1 MVQAGA
7 PGPVRVGGE
16 GVTSG
21 GPLQCLV
28 APCSLIGQKWPRQ
41 ACDPTAGKGLG
52 PNATSFPT
60 HLLPRVP
67 SALHLGPGALLHP
80 VSGKQGL
87 QLREGRKGRKE
98 ELGSQLGEGRANWNL
113 QALTFVKKRVAFPE
127 WEE

>member
-7 PGPVRVGGE
+7 PGPARVGRE

-21 GPLQCLV
+21 GPPQCLL

-60 HLLPRVP
+60 HLLPRAP
-67 SALHLGPGALLHP
+67 PALHLGPGALLRP

-87 QLREGRKGRKE
+87 QLREGREDRKE
-98 ELGSQLGEGRANWNL
+98 EWGSQLGEGQAHWNL
-113 QALTFVKKRVAFPE
+113 RALTFVRKPVAFPE

>member
-21 GPLQCLV
+21 GPPQCLV

-41 ACDPTAGKGLG
+41 ACDPTAGKGLC

-60 HLLPRVP
+60 HLLPECLLLCTWVLEAF
-67 SALHLGPGALLHP
+67 SPGEWQA
-80 VSGKQGL
+80 GL
-87 QLREGRKGRKE
+87 
-98 ELGSQLGEGRANWNL
+98 A
-113 QALTFVKKRVAFPE
+113 VK
-127 WEE
+127 